1 MAIVYTAKAPPVLA
15 SSMTYL
21 RLSLLCLS
29 LLVLPPSLA
38 NAQPQVLRLL
48 TWPGY
53 ADPDL
58 VAQFE
63 NRHGV
68 TVEVTLV
75 GNDDVLRSKLAE
87 NNGENY
93 DLIAANTAEIAHY
106 IEQNLLQPLDPTRLS
121 NTTRQLWRFRDYRR
135 IPGIYHEGRV
145 YAIPYTYSDMGLIYD
160 RRQFTAPPQSITS
173 LWDPALRGRVL
184 AFNGSSHNFSLASQ
198 ARGRD
203 PFAIAADEFPAL
215 TDQLI
220 ALRRNV
226 LTFYTLPEEAAALFQ
241 EHQVALLWANYGRQ
255 QLKQLRDAG
264 ADVGYVIPREGAL
277 AWLDCWAIS
286 RGARDMKLAEA
297 WIDFSL
303 EDAMSQALVERQGLS
318 NTVQKPGDEEEDAGR
333 LIWLRPVEDAK
344 RRARLWQRIL
354 SGERP
359 PLVEAP

>member
-1 MAIVYTAKAPPVLA
+1 
-15 SSMTYL
+15 MTYPRPL
-21 RLSLLCLS
+21 HLLLANLLALLSLT
-29 LLVLPPSLA
+29 A
-38 NAQPQVLRLL
+38 HADAQVLRLL

-53 ADPDL
+53 ADRDL
-58 VAQFE
+58 VEQFE
-63 NRHGV
+63 SRHGV
-68 TVEVTLV
+68 RVEVTLV
-75 GNDDVLRSKLAE
+75 GNDDALRSKLAE
-87 NNGENY
+87 NDGKNY

-106 IEQNLLQPLDPTRLS
+106 IEQNLLQPLDPTRIA
-121 NTTRQLWRFRDYRR
+121 NTTRQLWRFRDYRK
-135 IPGIYHEGRV
+135 IPGIHRQGLI

-160 RRQFTAPPQSITS
+160 RSQFDSPPQSITR

-203 PFAIAADEFPAL
+203 PFDIAPDDFAAL
-215 TDQLI
+215 SDQLI

-226 LTFYTLPEEAAALFQ
+226 LTFYSLPEEAVALFQ
-241 EHQVALLWANYGRQ
+241 EHRVALLWANYGHQ

-264 ADVGYVIPREGAL
+264 ADVGYVIPSEGAL

-286 RGARDMKLAEA
+286 RGARDLKLAEA

-303 EDAMSQALVERQGLS
+303 EESMSRALVERQGLS
-318 NTVQKPGDEEEDAGR
+318 NTTQEPADVEVPGR
-333 LIWLRPVEDAK
+333 MIWLRPVEDAE

-359 PLVEAP
+359 PLAEAP

>member
-1 MAIVYTAKAPPVLA
+1 
-15 SSMTYL
+15 MTYL
-21 RLSLLCLS
+21 RLPQLLLASLLA
-29 LLVLPPSLA
+29 LLPALA
-38 NAQPQVLRLL
+38 SAQGKVLRLL

-53 ADPDL
+53 ADRDL
-58 VAQFE
+58 VEQFE
-63 NRHGV
+63 SRHGV

-75 GNDDVLRSKLAE
+75 GNDDVMRRKLAA
-87 NNGENY
+87 NNGGNY
-93 DLIAANTAEIAHY
+93 DLITANTAEIAHY
-106 IEQNLLQPLDPTRLS
+106 IEQNLLQPLDPTRIA
-121 NTTRQLWRFRDYRR
+121 NTTRQLWRFRDYRK
-135 IPGIYHEGRV
+135 IPGIRHAGQV

-160 RRQFTAPPQSITS
+160 RGQFSSPPQSITS

-203 PFAIAADEFPAL
+203 PFNIPADEFSTLA
-215 TDQLI
+215 DQLI

-226 LTFYTLPEEAAALFQ
+226 LTFYTLPEEAATLFQ
-241 EHQVALLWANYGRQ
+241 EQHAALLWANYGRQ

-286 RGARDMKLAEA
+286 RGARDVPLAEA

-318 NTVQKPGDEEEDAGR
+318 NTTQEPADVEVPGR
-333 LIWLRPVEDAK
+333 LIWLRPVEDAE
-344 RRARLWQRIL
+344 RRTRLWQRIL

-359 PLVEAP
+359 PLTETP